1 MIQGMLRRA
10 MAAKSSFAGVT
21 LNFGSMAYGYTTDF
35 PRYWASIAG
44 GTDDK
49 SLATNVALTALSPGA
64 TITTNVIATE
74 GPAPA
79 VIYAKNDGANTSYT
93 SGFSVV
99 STDSLKIGI
108 TAPDQ
113 VNSGYGAVL
122 IFADGVQVSAIDY
135 VYDPA

>member
-1 MIQGMLRRA
+1 VIQNMMRRA
-10 MAAKSSFAGVT
+10 MAASSGFIGVT
-21 LNFGSMAYGYTTDF
+21 LNFGSMTGGYTTDF

-49 SLATNVALTALSPGA
+49 AFATNVALTALSPGA
-64 TITTNVIATE
+64 TITTNVIANE

-79 VIYAKNDGANTSYT
+79 VIYAKNNGANTSYT

-99 STDSLKIGI
+99 STDSLKIAI
-108 TAPDQ
+108 SAPDQ
-113 VNSGYGAVL
+113 VNYGYGVVL
-122 IFADGVQVSAIDY
+122 IFADGVQVSVIDY